1 MKHYLQLIRWPN
13 LLMIAIFQYALR
25 YLLVFPILDYQEK
38 GLIIS
43 HVDFFFLVLSTVCI
57 AAGGYAVN
65 DIEDVAIDTIN
76 KPSRVI
82 VGTKIKED
90 TANNFYTAITFV
102 GVAFGF
108 YLSFVKDIRLVGF
121 IQIFSAG
128 FLYFYATTYK
138 CIPLLGNLIIG
149 LLTGMTAL
157 LVIIAEPAAMED
169 PAVLMFTGSYM
180 VFAFSMTVLRELIK
194 DLEDQKGDSTC
205 GCETLPV
212 MIGSIPVKIIAG
224 LLSSLIVTT
233 LIWIQISTKQWQAML
248 SFTYVTALVTVPL
261 LILSILI
268 FRAKEIKDF
277 ARCAVLSKMIM
288 FTGIISIAIFYFSSK
303 Q

>member
-1 MKHYLQLIRWPN
+1 MTNYLKLIRWPN

-25 YLLVFPILDYQEK
+25 YLLVAPILDYQEK

-43 HVDFFFLVLSTVCI
+43 HFDFFLLVISTLFI

-65 DIEDVAIDTIN
+65 DIEDVAIDSIN

-82 VGTKIKED
+82 VSTKIKEES
-90 TANNFYTAITFV
+90 ANNFYTAITFV
-102 GVAFGF
+102 GVAIGF
-108 YLSFVKDIRLVGF
+108 YLSFVKDIRLIGF

-138 CIPLLGNLIIG
+138 CIPLLGNVIIG

-157 LVIIAEPAAMED
+157 MVIIAEPAAMAD
-169 PAVLMFTGSYM
+169 PAVLTFTGSYM
-180 VFAFSMTVLRELIK
+180 VFAFSMTILRELIK

-205 GCETLPV
+205 GCKTLPV

-224 LLSSLIVTT
+224 LLSLMIVTT

-248 SFTYVTALVTVPL
+248 SFGYVTALVTVPL
-261 LILSILI
+261 LVLSFLI
-268 FRAKEIKDF
+268 FKATEMKDY
-277 ARCAVLSKMIM
+277 ARCALLSKMIM
-288 FTGIISIAIFYFSSK
+288 FTGIISIIIIYFSSK

>member
-205 GCETLPV
+205 GCKTLPV

>member
-43 HVDFFFLVLSTVCI
+43 HIDFFFLVLSTVCI

-76 KPSRVI
+76 KPTRVI
-82 VGTKIKED
+82 GTKIKED

-205 GCETLPV
+205 GCKTLPV

>member
-1 MKHYLQLIRWPN
+1 
-13 LLMIAIFQYALR
+13 MIAIFQYALR

-43 HVDFFFLVLSTVCI
+43 HIDFFLLVLSTVCI

-65 DIEDVAIDTIN
+65 DIEDVAIDSIN

-82 VGTKIKED
+82 IGPKIKED
-90 TANNFYTAITFV
+90 TANNFYTAITFI

-138 CIPLLGNLIIG
+138 CIPLLGNVIIG
-149 LLTGMTAL
+149 LLTAMTAL

-169 PAVLMFTGSYM
+169 PAVLMFIGSYM
-180 VFAFSMTVLRELIK
+180 VFAFAMTLLRELVK

-205 GCETLPV
+205 GCKTLPV
-212 MIGSIPVKIIAG
+212 MIGSIPVKIFTG
-224 LLSSLIVTT
+224 LISLSITT
-233 LIWIQISTKQWQAML
+233 ALIWIQISTKQWQAML
-248 SFTYVTALVTVPL
+248 SFSYVTALVTIPL
-261 LILSILI
+261 LILSFLI

-288 FTGIISIAIFYFSSK
+288 FTGIISIVIFYFSSK